1 MRAVHNRMKRIA
13 AVLVLAAVLAT
24 IPFCT
29 RETDAPAGRREIPFL
44 RLGNYADLYLRG
56 SYDVLHMIKVREL
69 GKIGL
74 AAKIAAQ
81 RKLSGGRIVS
91 RIGTPHI
98 MYAGACA
105 ADMPGNPGI
114 APDPKNGYHGYSGE
128 PALGEGDF
136 LMVANPNTHVERARA
151 NGCFVLGI
159 GFPMTTNRY
168 SPPRFNDHPDYFIE
182 DMSDLF
188 IYTWGPKED
197 GLVTPAL
204 TPNLKIL
211 PTSPM
216 TVVAYWLVTAQ
227 IAHNLAHHDT
237 SGSCEAAA
245 AYLDTLMSRLDDFH
259 ARHLGDINRAGEIV
273 AQRVLEGGR
282 LRPWSDRDEFW
293 IEANGTAGG
302 LMGVYPLYTS
312 PDLPYMQIELP
323 KESDDSLSSRDIV
336 ILATADSTPV
346 REIAMARKVRER
358 GAWILGIFPFH
369 REDGISTQPLREL
382 CDMSLD
388 NLSGDRYGVLDVP
401 GYPNKIIPTVTMMN
415 NFAFW
420 AVVGAYVQAM
430 ERRGVA
436 PYYWMSFH
444 VPGGRE
450 YDDSI
455 REDFLKRGY

>member
-1 MRAVHNRMKRIA
+1 MFAALLVTISLCDCEDGEREKRED
-13 AVLVLAAVLAT
+13 VYF
-24 IPFCT
+24 P
-29 RETDAPAGRREIPFL
+29 

-56 SYDVLHMIKVREL
+56 TYDVLHMIKTREL
-69 GKIGL
+69 GKIGQ
-74 AAKIAAQ
+74 AAKIATQ
-81 RKLSGGRIVS
+81 QKLAGGRIVS
-91 RIGTPHI
+91 GIGTPHI

-105 ADMPGNPGI
+105 ADMPGNPNI
-114 APDPKNGYHGYSGE
+114 APDPKNQYQGYTGE

-136 LMVANPNTHVERARA
+136 LIVANPSKHVKRAHD

-168 SPPRFNDHPDYFIE
+168 SPSNFNDHPDYFIE
-182 DMSDLF
+182 DMSDIF

-197 GLVTPAL
+197 GLVTPSL
-204 TPNLKIL
+204 TPHLKIL

-216 TVVAYWLVTAQ
+216 TVVAYWLITAQ
-227 IAHNLAHHDT
+227 IAHNLAYQNT
-237 SGSCEAAA
+237 SGTYEAAET
-245 AYLDTLMSRLDDFH
+245 YIDTLMARLEEFH
-259 ARHLGDINRAGEIV
+259 ARYIDDINRAGEII
-273 AQRVLEGGR
+273 AWRVLDGGR
-282 LRPWSDRDEFW
+282 IRPWSGRDEFW

-312 PDLPYMQIELP
+312 PDLPYAQIELP
-323 KESDDSLSSRDIV
+323 DEGEDQLTSRDIV

-346 REIAMARKVRER
+346 REIAMARKVRET
-358 GAWILGIFPFH
+358 GAWMLGIYPFK
-369 REDGISTQPLREL
+369 REDGISTQPLQEL

-388 NLSGDRYGVLDVP
+388 NLSGDIYGVLDIP
-401 GYPNKIIPTVTMMN
+401 GYPDKIIPTVTMMN

-430 ERRGVA
+430 ERHGIT

-444 VPGGRE
+444 VPGGKA

-455 REDFLKRGY
+455 RAFFLERGY